1 MVNIFE
7 MFLPQL
13 LTYPNPSDPL
23 NPKAASLMNQNLKLY
38 EETVRTFVKNF
49 AQNVEK
55 VEEDNS
61 SNDADNESNDS
72 FSSNDSF
79 DPF

>member
-1 MVNIFE
+1 
-7 MFLPQL
+7 
-13 LTYPNPSDPL
+13 
-23 NPKAASLMNQNLKLY
+23 MNQNLKLY
-38 EETVRTFVKNF
+38 EETVRTFVKNY
-49 AQNVEK
+49 AQNVDK
-55 VEEDNS
+55 EEGDNS